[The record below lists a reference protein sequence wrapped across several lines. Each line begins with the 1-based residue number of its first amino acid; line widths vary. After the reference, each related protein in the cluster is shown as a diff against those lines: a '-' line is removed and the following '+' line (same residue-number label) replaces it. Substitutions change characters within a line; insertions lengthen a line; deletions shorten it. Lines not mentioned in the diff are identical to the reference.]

1 MVSALCKDRKKEA
14 KRHTLT
20 IYVTKHIKHHR
31 RRNRNE
37 QQEGVQKFIC
47 LNTSFST
54 LKHKVP
60 QEHYHEFRDLVMTLK
75 Y

>member
-1 MVSALCKDRKKEA
+1 MVSTLCKVRKKEA

-20 IYVTKHIKHHR
+20 IYVTRQIKHCR
-31 RRNRNE
+31 RGNRNE

-54 LKHKVP
+54 LKHKIP
-60 QEHYHEFRDLVMTLK
+60 QEHYHEFRDLAMTLK